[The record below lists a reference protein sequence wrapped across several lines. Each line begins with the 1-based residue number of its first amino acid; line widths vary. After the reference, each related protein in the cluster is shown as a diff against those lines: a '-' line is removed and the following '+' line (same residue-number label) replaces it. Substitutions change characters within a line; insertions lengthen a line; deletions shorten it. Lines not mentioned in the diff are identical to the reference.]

1 LDRIKEIIKNIKSG
15 QAAPIYFLMGDEPYY
30 IDKISEYIEQ
40 TVLTEDEKSF
50 NQMILYGRDVTI
62 QEIASNAKRFP
73 LMAEKQVIIVK
84 EAQDLART
92 IDQLEEYANQFQ
104 PSTVLVMCYKYKSL
118 DKRKKI
124 YKTLDKNGVLF
135 ESKKLKDYQVESWV
149 RKLIESRNYAIDVK
163 ASAMLVEFLGNDL
176 SKIANEI
183 NKLMIMLPKGSAIT
197 ADIVEKNI
205 GISKDF
211 NNFELIKGIVD
222 RNQLVAYKIVDYFS
236 QNPKNNPVVLTMGI
250 IYSYFSK
257 LLLYHGL
264 KDKSPS
270 NVMKQLKINQ
280 YAIKDYE
287 IGFKN
292 YPMKKVSKI
301 IEHLKIIDLKSKGV
315 GAVNLSLNDLLK
327 EMLIKVFN

>member
-236 QNPKNNPVVLTMGI
+236 QNPKI
-250 IYSYFSK
+250 I
-257 LLLYHGL
+257 LL
-264 KDKSPS
+264 
-270 NVMKQLKINQ
+270 
-280 YAIKDYE
+280 
-287 IGFKN
+287 F
-292 YPMKKVSKI
+292 
-301 IEHLKIIDLKSKGV
+301 
-315 GAVNLSLNDLLK
+315 
-327 EMLIKVFN
+327 